1 MTDGAAETI
10 GEFLESYRS
19 KIKQIN
25 ESSLQVII
33 YAFRSFSL
41 RWQTELKI
49 QHDIKKEMGIN
60 L

>member
-25 ESSLQVII
+25 ESSLQVMILC
-33 YAFRSFSL
+33 FSQL
-41 RWQTELKI
+41 LFEVA
-49 QHDIKKEMGIN
+49 N
-60 L
+60 